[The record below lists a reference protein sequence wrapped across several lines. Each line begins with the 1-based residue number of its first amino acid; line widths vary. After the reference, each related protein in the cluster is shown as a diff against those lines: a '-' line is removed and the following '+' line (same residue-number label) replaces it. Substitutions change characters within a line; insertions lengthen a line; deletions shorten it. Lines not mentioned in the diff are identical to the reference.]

1 MEDGKMKRLLAIL
14 IVVLLLLPVVAFS
27 DELGDELELLGKD
40 KEAKTVKVN
49 TKWLE
54 HRAKLGLAIGKPWG
68 LTFGYHF
75 SKTFEGNLLLGSN
88 FDIDGVTV
96 GGSGLFTLVNLDIA
110 DQIFPLSVGPAAYL
124 NFFKTFTIDAL
135 GVARLEYTFN
145 IPLNLYI
152 EGGVGINILDDIE
165 FAWTAAVGVR
175 YVF

>member
-1 MEDGKMKRLLAIL
+1 MKRLL
-14 IVVLLLLPVVAFS
+14 VVLIAMLFVLPVVAFA
-27 DELGDELELLGKD
+27 DELGDELDLLGKD
-40 KEAKTVKVN
+40 EEAKTVKVD

-54 HRAKLGLAIGKPWG
+54 NRAKLGLAIGKPWG

-75 SKTFEGNLLLGSN
+75 SNSFEGNLLLGSN
-88 FDIDGVTV
+88 FNIDGVTV

-110 DQIFPLSVGPAAYL
+110 DQIFPLSAGPAVYL
-124 NFFKTFTIDAL
+124 NFFDPFTIDAL

-152 EGGVGINILDDIE
+152 EGGIGINILDDLE
-165 FAWTAAVGVR
+165 FGWTAAVGAR